1 MHWVSPLGPSPSSA
15 GHGQTA
21 AGTGGRPGPTG
32 TKAGVRSPQGRSCGA
47 DRLRAAAQACLW
59 SSQRADGH
67 ISTADPEPHGPGK
80 GLGPQVQP
88 SWGSQAKGQRG
99 LTVHLAPQDLCLQLE
114 ASRAEAAGLREQLAG
129 RQQELRGAR
138 RLLQE
143 QARECEDL
151 LDKLEAQNREAQ
163 RCRAA
168 SQLLAR

>member
-1 MHWVSPLGPSPSSA
+1 M
-15 GHGQTA
+15 
-21 AGTGGRPGPTG
+21 
-32 TKAGVRSPQGRSCGA
+32 
-47 DRLRAAAQACLW
+47 
-59 SSQRADGH
+59 
-67 ISTADPEPHGPGK
+67 
-80 GLGPQVQP
+80 
-88 SWGSQAKGQRG
+88 
-99 LTVHLAPQDLCLQLE
+99 HLAPQDLCLQLE

-163 RCRAA
+163 CCRAA

>member
-1 MHWVSPLGPSPSSA
+1 MDRRRQEQVGGQGPRAPRQVSGP
-15 GHGQTA
+15 HR
-21 AGTGGRPGPTG
+21 GGVVGLIG
-32 TKAGVRSPQGRSCGA
+32 
-47 DRLRAAAQACLW
+47 LRAAAQACLW